1 VGVYHD
7 VPDQQQWILS
17 AASTSYEGTVEFPI
31 ELESLIG
38 FSISETPIR
47 FASVF
52 FDGAYDV
59 YLQIIWGF
67 GSPYCYLM
75 LRNFRCD
82 INYLP

>member
-1 VGVYHD
+1 MMY
-7 VPDQQQWILS
+7 Q
-17 AASTSYEGTVEFPI
+17 TSSSGFCQLLQHHTKVLWNFQ
-31 ELESLIG
+31 LGLDSLIG
-38 FSISETPIR
+38 FPISGIPIR

-75 LRNFRCD
+75 LRNFRRD